1 MRTSPLVCYVLF
13 AAILFVSS
21 VSHAQNANK
30 LHFIDTSI
38 ENGSSLDWEVLDDAV
53 VRVDLLYDHERQ
65 SPNRAA
71 LHWHFRVDAEPG
83 CDLTVILSNFHNVYN
98 GRIGIAAD
106 DETITY
112 ISLDGKDWQPIET
125 EFLKESSQLKFTLP
139 IPKSGSVHVARLP
152 PYRVSELIR
161 LLDEIRE
168 HPVVEITTIGK
179 TVQGRPLEIVRV
191 GREDAPYRVFM
202 RARAHPWES
211 GGNWV
216 VEGLIRH
223 LVATANDK
231 DQTYLDHFCVYVM
244 PMANKDGVAMG
255 RGRFNMLGKD
265 LNRDWDAPADPQLCP
280 ENAALEE
287 WLTTMLDACKRPH
300 LALEMH
306 NDSSGKLHLSGAG
319 DDGDSGYLARM
330 SRFEEILRAKS
341 WFREGTKSASQN
353 SPATLGQGW
362 WSRFGIDAAV
372 HELNANWIE
381 GLQDRP
387 SVENW
392 MLYGRQLCD
401 VFEAY
406 FVE

>member
-1 MRTSPLVCYVLF
+1 MRRIICC
-13 AAILFVSS
+13 ALFVTTMIVLS
-21 VSHAQNANK
+21 VGTAQSADK

-38 ENGSSLDWEVLDDAV
+38 ENGSSLDWELLDDGT

-83 CDLTVILSNFHNVYN
+83 CELSLILNNFHNVYN
-98 GRIGIAAD
+98 GRIGLAAD
-106 DETITY
+106 DETITF
-112 ISLDGKDWQPIET
+112 ISLDGRDWQPIET
-125 EFLKESSQLKFTLP
+125 DFLAESSQLKFTLHVP
-139 IPKSGSVHVARLP
+139 ASGSVHVARLP
-152 PYRVSELIR
+152 PYRISELNR
-161 LLDEIRE
+161 LFDEIRE
-168 HPVVEITTIGK
+168 HPQVKITTIGK

-191 GREDAPYRVFM
+191 GREDAPHRVFI

-223 LVATANDK
+223 LIATADDK
-231 DQTYLDHFCVYVM
+231 DKAYLDHFCVYVM

-255 RGRFNMLGKD
+255 RSRFNMLGKD
-265 LNRDWDAPADPQLCP
+265 LNRDWDAPANPQLCP

-287 WLTTMLDACKRPH
+287 WLTTMLDTGKRPH

-306 NDSSGKLHLSGAG
+306 NDSSGKLHLSDTKDA
-319 DDGDSGYLARM
+319 DNSDYLVRM
-330 SRFEEILRAKS
+330 LRLEEILRAKS
-341 WFREGTKSASQN
+341 WFREGTTGAFHN

-381 GLQDRP
+381 GLQERP
-387 SVENW
+387 SAENW

-401 VFEAY
+401 VFDAY
-406 FVE
+406 FEE